1 MTRITRTRLVAT
13 AALEAAS
20 AAGLT
25 ACTAAAE
32 PAAEKTAVAVAD
44 ASTEAVLQQNRL
56 SVESAMTAAQAALA
70 QCQADGLGFVSVAVV
85 DRYGQTQALIRGDNA
100 AVHTLEVHPHRP
112 SPRYRPD
119 AVDEWLLAQE
129 HASIAEEAA

>member
-1 MTRITRTRLVAT
+1 MTRITRTRLVAA
-13 AALEAAS
+13 AALGAAS
-20 AAGLT
+20 VAGLT

-85 DRYGQTQALIRGDNA
+85 DRYGQTQASSVATTPRSTRSKPRRRRRTRLPPSVLPPNRTHGRRS
-100 AVHTLEVHPHRP
+100 RP
-112 SPRYRPD
+112 PTS
-119 AVDEWLLAQE
+119 
-129 HASIAEEAA
+129 